1 MAGRKKRGQ
10 KNQSNQQEGT
20 TTRARK
26 NIAHVVK
33 EHVEE
38 FSDGNSSDDLAHRE
52 GGDKAASAEFIKEMI
67 SRGFAGDAS
76 TSGIVTTML
85 HDGRLEKIFL
95 DMHF

>member
-10 KNQSNQQEGT
+10 KNQSNQQKGT

-38 FSDGNSSDDLAHRE
+38 FSDGNSSDDL
-52 GGDKAASAEFIKEMI
+52 SAPSEVKYYFGI
-67 SRGFAGDAS
+67 S
-76 TSGIVTTML
+76 
-85 HDGRLEKIFL
+85 
-95 DMHF
+95 